1 MYGTIKDDF
10 QKDIEAI
17 KASGLYKNER
27 VLTSKQGPEINT
39 ISQSNVLNFY

>member
-17 KASGLYKNER
+17 KATMAKKGRSKSLAER
-27 VLTSKQGPEINT
+27 
-39 ISQSNVLNFY
+39 

>member
-17 KASGLYKNER
+17 KASGLYKTER
-27 VLTSKQGPEINT
+27 VLTSKQGPA
-39 ISQSNVLNFY
+39 L

>member
-17 KASGLYKNER
+17 KAAVDYKSHFLHA
-27 VLTSKQGPEINT
+27 VLLLLETVKQP
-39 ISQSNVLNFY
+39 